1 MRAKLIF
8 DLDNPD
14 DQMAHLRCV
23 KSLDMALFIWE
34 FIRNSRKKLE
44 DREYSKDSDVFDGI
58 EATFEEF
65 YNLLKE
71 HDINIDKLTY

>member
-1 MRAKLIF
+1 MEALLKF
-8 DLDNPD
+8 NMDNPD

-23 KSLDMALFIWE
+23 KSLDMALVIWE

-44 DREYSKDSDVFDGI
+44 DREFKDSYEAI
-58 EATFEEF
+58 EATYERFFE
-65 YNLLKE
+65 LLEE